1 MIDIFDCYYCGKR
14 LTTLLLR
21 DFQLYEKHKKVDR
34 KLDEIKRLREAR
46 GILTPI
52 CNVCKQKE
60 LTALLKKYNI
70 LSDIEM

>member
-1 MIDIFDCYYCGKR
+1 MIGTFDCYYCGKR
-14 LTTLLLR
+14 VTACLLR
-21 DFQLYEKHKKVDR
+21 NFQLYEKH
-34 KLDEIKRLREAR
+34 
-46 GILTPI
+46 PI

>member
-14 LTTLLLR
+14 LPACHI
-21 DFQLYEKHKKVDR
+21 LYGKH
-34 KLDEIKRLREAR
+34 
-46 GILTPI
+46 PI